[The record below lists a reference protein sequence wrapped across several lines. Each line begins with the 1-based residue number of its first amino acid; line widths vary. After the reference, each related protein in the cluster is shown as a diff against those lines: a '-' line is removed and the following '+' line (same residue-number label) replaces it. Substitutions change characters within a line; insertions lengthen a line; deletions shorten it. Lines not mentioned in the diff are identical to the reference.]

1 MANTQIDQLISKFVA
16 QLETVVRSAAMN
28 AVQASLG
35 AFGGGAGQSPAAKV
49 AKRRG
54 RPPKA
59 AIAAPSA
66 PAAPAK
72 PAKGPAPKKAGKM
85 GRRSPSEIEATTH
98 KILAYIKANPDSR
111 SEAIKKA
118 LGIGKP
124 EWLLPIQRLIE
135 SKQVSMKGHKRA
147 ATYSALGGGARPST
161 PPKSAPKAS
170 GAVPPVRRAAKNG

>member
-54 RPPKA
+54 RPPKSAVA
-59 AIAAPSA
+59 AAAP
-66 PAAPAK
+66 PAAAK
-72 PAKGPAPKKAGKM
+72 PAKAPAPKKSGKM
-85 GRRSPSEIEATTH
+85 GRRSPAEIEATTH

-135 SKQVSMKGHKRA
+135 TKQVSMKGHKRA
-147 ATYSALGGGARPST
+147 ATYSAGGGGTRPST
-161 PPKSAPKAS
+161 PPKAKAS